1 MEAGQHVWLVKHALT
16 AGVTEEVVKS
26 NSTDKYVF
34 LERAPWNIYA
44 VGRDVFADYGEAVK
58 AAEALRQKKLGS
70 LRKQCMKLEKLK
82 F

>member
-1 MEAGQHVWLVKHALT
+1 MKAGQKVWLVKYALT
-16 AGVTEEVVKS
+16 AGITEEVVLS
-26 NSTDKYVF
+26 ANGEFAYMENRSWNSYK
-34 LERAPWNIYA
+34 
-44 VGRDVFADYGEAVK
+44 VGRDVFADHGEAVK

>member
-1 MEAGQHVWLVKHALT
+1 MEVGQHVWLVKYALT
-16 AGVTEEVVKS
+16 DGISEKVVRS
-26 NSTDKYVF
+26 VSDDWIYIEGGSWNSYK
-34 LERAPWNIYA
+34 A
-44 VGRDVFADYGEAVK
+44 GRDVFADYGEAVK

>member
-1 MEAGQHVWLVKHALT
+1 MKAGQKVWLVKYALT
-16 AGVTEEVVKS
+16 DGITEEVVR
-26 NSTDKYVF
+26 STSGDHAYM
-34 LERAPWNIYA
+34 ENRSWNFYKI
-44 VGRDVFADYGEAVK
+44 GRDVFADHGEAVK